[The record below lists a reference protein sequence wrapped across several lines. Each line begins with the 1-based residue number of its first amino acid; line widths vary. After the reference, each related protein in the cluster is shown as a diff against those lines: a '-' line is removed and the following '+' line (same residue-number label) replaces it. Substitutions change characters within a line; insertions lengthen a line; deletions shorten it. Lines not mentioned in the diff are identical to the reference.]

1 MRERPGEPRQGRAGS
16 ADSPADVPTAP
27 EPTEALAALV
37 TKLRS
42 ELTGVRTA
50 MRNRAVI
57 EQAKGVL
64 VERLGVSP
72 DEGFDQLVRLS
83 QRANIKLIEVAAAIV
98 GTTAPDPEGPPATEL
113 IDEELRE
120 HVDRSR
126 HRDSR
131 TERSTGRR
139 PRRDQPAAGT
149 TVARRPAHEAMQ
161 AQHQLITAQIAAATT
176 YDEIAEAIG
185 AANATW
191 PTPATVVITLLDPDG
206 AHRFVGG
213 IGLDATDR
221 SEWARVPPQVDLP
234 ITRVGMTRTALLVT
248 DQRSL
253 VESFPSM
260 PIERYQLCAVYVA
273 PLFDGDRF
281 IGSLG
286 LSWHHPIE
294 VDDDARRYLGAL
306 AVPVARKVTELAS
319 QVSPTDARPLAD
331 LGTDADASVWLPI
344 VLETVAD
351 PAAVLAPVW
360 DDGRVVDFRIEY
372 ANEAATAL
380 IAPARL
386 DRTTTLLVVDPVIGS
401 EVLLSRFADLLRSG
415 GPVRLGPVRLSSLGA
430 TGQRAGGS
438 GRRAAGPAGPA
449 GPAGRVGPAGPAGR
463 AGRVGP
469 AGPADSKVMTVQASR
484 LSDRV
489 LMVWREHG
497 EAELIYPQMLDAER
511 IARIGS
517 FCWELDAP
525 EPRCSP
531 QLYRMYYGDDHADGP
546 PAPIAPEDLARCVH
560 DEDLP
565 ALEEA
570 VRRMLAGGEQLTRE
584 FRGAGRLAGRRL
596 RIVAKPDPASGGA
609 VETVRGTVQDITE
622 ERAMESR
629 LRRAEEAL
637 AAQRHRV
644 DAELRAAQA
653 LQRAL
658 LPTEPELDT
667 TDGLWV
673 SGRCRRSE
681 ESGRVD
687 GDWYDA
693 CALPGDATLLVV
705 GDVAGSGLAAMTAA
719 ARLRYAVRAYA
730 ALDMSPGKIL
740 AAVNTM
746 LCSLEPERTATLV
759 VAKYEAGRRQ
769 LHWAAAGQAAPVRYR
784 KNGGA
789 ELLPGPL
796 GLPVGVELQ
805 VEYPDAAVEL
815 APGDRLLLYT
825 DSLVGARGSEV
836 VDVLDVLLNAGHHA
850 ERDDVEALVA
860 HVVSSM
866 YATPGADMG
875 AMLVRVNS

>member
-1 MRERPGEPRQGRAGS
+1 MRERPGELRQDRAGS
-16 ADSPADVPTAP
+16 GDNPATVPTAP
-27 EPTEALAALV
+27 EPAEALAALV
-37 TKLRS
+37 AKLRS

-98 GTTAPDPEGPPATEL
+98 GTTAPDPQGLPAIEPT
-113 IDEELRE
+113 DEELRA
-120 HVDRSR
+120 HIDRSR
-126 HRDSR
+126 RRDR
-131 TERSTGRR
+131 PAERPAGRR
-139 PRRDQPAAGT
+139 ARAGQPVAGS

-161 AQHQLITAQIAAATT
+161 AQHQLITSQIAAATS
-176 YDEIAEAIG
+176 YDEIAEVIG
-185 AANATW
+185 AASATW
-191 PTPATVVITLLDPDG
+191 PAPSTVVITLLDPAG
-206 AHRFVGG
+206 AHRFVGAFG
-213 IGLDATDR
+213 MNAADR
-221 SEWARVPPQVDLP
+221 SEWSRVPPHVDLP
-234 ITRVGMTRTALLVT
+234 ITRVTVNRTALLLT
-248 DQRSL
+248 NRPAL
-253 VESFPSM
+253 IESFPAM
-260 PIERYQLCAVYVA
+260 PVERYPTCAVFAA
-273 PLFDGDRF
+273 PLLDGDRVV
-281 IGSLG
+281 GSLG
-286 LSWHHPIE
+286 LSWHEPIDL
-294 VDDDARRYLGAL
+294 DDDTRRYLAAL
-306 AVPVARKVTELAS
+306 AAPVARRVAELAS
-319 QVSPTDARPLAD
+319 RVPATEARPLAD
-331 LGTDADASVWLPI
+331 LGEETDLSVWLPI

-360 DDGRVVDFRIEY
+360 ADGRVVDFRIEY
-372 ANEAATAL
+372 ANEPAAAL
-380 IAPARL
+380 VAPARL
-386 DRTTTLLVVDPVIGS
+386 DSSSTLLATYPRIGS
-401 EVLLSRFADLLRSG
+401 EVLLARFADLLHSG
-415 GPVRLGPVRLSSLGA
+415 GPVRLGPVRLTEHRVS
-430 TGQRAGGS
+430 GQRAPGS
-438 GRRAAGPAGPA
+438 SRRPAA
-449 GPAGRVGPAGPAGR
+449 
-463 AGRVGP
+463 
-469 AGPADSKVMTVQASR
+469 PADSKVMTVQATR

-497 EAELIYPQMLDAER
+497 EAELIYPQLLDAER

-531 QLYRMYYGDDHADGP
+531 QLYRMYYGDDQLDGP
-546 PAPIAPEDLARCVH
+546 PPPIAIGDLTRCVH
-560 DEDLP
+560 DEDAP
-565 ALEEA
+565 ALEAA
-570 VRRMLAGGEQLTRE
+570 VRRMLTGGEQLTRE

-596 RIVAKPDPASGGA
+596 RIVARPEPARDGA
-609 VETVRGTVQDITE
+609 VATVRGTIQDITD

-658 LPTEPELDT
+658 LPTEPELGT

-673 SGRCRRSE
+673 NGRCRKSD

-693 CALPGDATLLVV
+693 FALPDRATLLVV

-730 ALDMSPGKIL
+730 ALDLSPGQIV
-740 AAVNTM
+740 AAVNAM

-759 VAKYEAGRRQ
+759 VARYEAGRR
-769 LHWAAAGQAAPVRYR
+769 LLRWAAASQAAPVRYQ

-796 GLPVGVELQ
+796 GLPVGAASQ
-805 VEYPDAAVEL
+805 VEYLDAEVEL

-825 DSLVGARGSEV
+825 DSLVGGRGSEV

-850 ERDDVEALVA
+850 ERDDVEALVT
-860 HVVSSM
+860 HVVGSM
-866 YATPGADMG
+866 YAAPGADMG

>member
-1 MRERPGEPRQGRAGS
+1 MRERPGELRQGRAGS
-16 ADSPADVPTAP
+16 TDSPADVPTAP

-37 TKLRS
+37 AKLRA

-98 GTTAPDPEGPPATEL
+98 GTTAPDPEGLPATGL

-120 HVDRSR
+120 HISRS
-126 HRDSR
+126 HQRDGR
-131 TERSTGRR
+131 TERPAGRR
-139 PRRDQPAAGT
+139 ARPGQPAAG
-149 TVARRPAHEAMQ
+149 ARRPAHEAMQ
-161 AQHQLITAQIAAATT
+161 AQHQLIAAQIAAATT

-185 AANATW
+185 AASATW
-191 PTPATVVITLLDPDG
+191 PRPATVVITLLDPDG
-206 AHRFVGG
+206 AYRFVGG
-213 IGLDATDR
+213 VGLDAADR

-234 ITRVGMTRTALLVT
+234 ITRVGATRTALLVT
-248 DQRSL
+248 DQQSL

-260 PIERYQLCAVYVA
+260 PIERYQVNAVYVA

-306 AVPVARKVTELAS
+306 AAPVARKVGELAS
-319 QVSPTDARPLAD
+319 RVSATDARPLAD
-331 LGTDADASVWLPI
+331 LGTDADTSVWLPI
-344 VLETVAD
+344 VLETMAD

-360 DDGRVVDFRIEY
+360 EGGRVVDFRIEY

-380 IAPARL
+380 VAPARL
-386 DRTTTLLVVDPVIGS
+386 DRYTTLLAVYPMIGS

-415 GPVRLGPVRLSSLGA
+415 GPVRLGPTRLTSQQASA
-430 TGQRAGGS
+430 QRAGGS
-438 GRRAAGPAGPA
+438 GRRAARP
-449 GPAGRVGPAGPAGR
+449 R
-463 AGRVGP
+463 
-469 AGPADSKVMTVQASR
+469 DSKVMTVQGSR
-484 LSDRV
+484 LSDRI

-497 EAELIYPQMLDAER
+497 EAELIYPQLLDAER

-517 FCWELDAP
+517 FCWELDVP

-531 QLYRMYYGDDHADGP
+531 QLYRMYYGDDHPDGP
-546 PAPIAPEDLARCVH
+546 PAPIAPADLTRCVH

-596 RIVAKPDPASGGA
+596 RIIAKPDPVGGGA

-673 SGRCRRSE
+673 SGRCRTSE

-693 CALPGDATLLVV
+693 CALPGGATLLVV

-730 ALDMSPGKIL
+730 ALDLSPGKIL
-740 AAVNTM
+740 AAVNAM

-759 VAKYEAGRRQ
+759 VARYEAGRRQ

-784 KNGGA
+784 RNGGA

-796 GLPVGVELQ
+796 GLPVGAAPQ
-805 VEYPDAAVEL
+805 VEYPDAGVEL

-860 HVVSSM
+860 HVVGSM

-875 AMLVRVNS
+875 AMLVRVNN

>member
-1 MRERPGEPRQGRAGS
+1 MRERPGELRQDRARSTNDPG
-16 ADSPADVPTAP
+16 DDPGDVPTAP
-27 EPTEALAALV
+27 EPAEALAALV
-37 TKLRS
+37 AKLRS
-42 ELTGVRTA
+42 ELSGVRTA

-64 VERLGVSP
+64 VERLGVTA

-98 GTTAPDPEGPPATEL
+98 GTTAPDPQGLPASEPT
-113 IDEELRE
+113 DEELRD
-120 HVDRSR
+120 HISRSR
-126 HRDSR
+126 KREGSA
-131 TERSTGRR
+131 GRR
-139 PRRDQPAAGT
+139 ARPGPAAGQPAAGT
-149 TVARRPAHEAMQ
+149 SITRRPAHEAMQ
-161 AQHQLITAQIAAATT
+161 AQHQLITSQIAAATS

-185 AANATW
+185 AASTTW
-191 PTPATVVITLLDPDG
+191 PAPATVVITVLDPDG
-206 AHRFVGG
+206 AHRFVGAFG
-213 IGLDATDR
+213 MNAADR
-221 SEWARVPPQVDLP
+221 SEWARVPSQVDLP
-234 ITRVGMTRTALLVT
+234 ITRVTRTRAALLLT
-248 DQRSL
+248 DRTSL
-253 VESFPSM
+253 LESFPSM
-260 PIERYQLCAVYVA
+260 PIERYPTSAVFVA
-273 PLFDGDRF
+273 PLLDGDRG

-286 LSWHHPIE
+286 LSWHHPID
-294 VDDDARRYLGAL
+294 VDDDARRYLTAL
-306 AVPVARKVTELAS
+306 AAPVARKVGELAS
-319 QVSPTDARPLAD
+319 RAPVADARPLAD
-331 LGTDADASVWLPI
+331 LDRDADASVWLPL

-351 PAAVLAPVW
+351 PAAVLDPVW
-360 DDGRVVDFRIEY
+360 ADGRVVDFRIEY

-380 IAPARL
+380 VAPGRL
-386 DRTTTLLVVDPVIGS
+386 DQDATLLAAYPRIGS
-401 EVLLSRFADLLRSG
+401 EVLLARFADLLRSG
-415 GPVRLGPVRLSSLGA
+415 GPMRLGPTRLVPQRASV
-430 TGQRAGGS
+430 QRAGGS
-438 GRRAAGPAGPA
+438 GRRAGSAGPVDG
-449 GPAGRVGPAGPAGR
+449 
-463 AGRVGP
+463 
-469 AGPADSKVMTVQASR
+469 KVMTVQAIR

-497 EAELIYPQMLDAER
+497 EAELIYPQLLDAER

-517 FCWELDAP
+517 FCWELDVP

-531 QLYRMYYGDDHADGP
+531 QLYRMYYGDDHPDGP
-546 PAPIAPEDLARCVH
+546 PAPIAAGDLARCVH

-570 VRRMLAGGEQLTRE
+570 VRRMLAGGEQLARE

-596 RIVAKPDPASGGA
+596 RIIAKPDLAEDGTVA
-609 VETVRGTVQDITE
+609 TVRGTIQDITE

-673 SGRCRRSE
+673 SGRCRRSD

-693 CALPGDATLLVV
+693 CALPGGATLLVV

-730 ALDMSPGKIL
+730 ALDLPPGKIL
-740 AAVNTM
+740 AAVNAM

-759 VAKYEAGRRQ
+759 VARYEAGTRR
-769 LHWAAAGQAAPVRYR
+769 LRWAAAGQAAPVRYR

-789 ELLPGPL
+789 ELLQGPL
-796 GLPVGVELQ
+796 GLPVGAAPQ
-805 VEYPDAAVEL
+805 VDYPDAEIEL

-836 VDVLDVLLNAGHHA
+836 VDVLDVLLNASHHA

-860 HVVSSM
+860 HVVGSM
-866 YATPGADMG
+866 YATSGADMG

>member
-1 MRERPGEPRQGRAGS
+1 MRERQGRADPTGGS
-16 ADSPADVPTAP
+16 ADVPTAP
-27 EPTEALAALV
+27 EPAEALAALV
-37 TKLRS
+37 AKLRA

-98 GTTAPDPEGPPATEL
+98 GTTAPDPEGLPAIDPT
-113 IDEELRE
+113 DEELRE
-120 HVDRSR
+120 HISRS
-126 HRDSR
+126 HQRDSR
-131 TERSTGRR
+131 TERPPGRR
-139 PRRDQPAAGT
+139 ARPGQPAAG
-149 TVARRPAHEAMQ
+149 ARRPAHEAMQ
-161 AQHQLITAQIAAATT
+161 AQHQLIAAQIAAATT

-185 AANATW
+185 AAGATW
-191 PTPATVVITLLDPDG
+191 PHPATVVITLLDPDG
-206 AHRFVGG
+206 AHRFLGAF
-213 IGLDATDR
+213 GLTATDR
-221 SEWARVPPQVDLP
+221 SEWARIPPHVDLP
-234 ITRVGMTRTALLVT
+234 ITRVATSRTAMLLT
-248 DQRSL
+248 DRRSL
-253 VESFPSM
+253 IESFPSM
-260 PIERYQLCAVYVA
+260 PIERYPTSAVFVA
-273 PLFDGDRF
+273 PLLDGDRVV
-281 IGSLG
+281 GSLG
-286 LSWHHPIE
+286 LSWHDPIE
-294 VDDDARRYLGAL
+294 VGDDTQRYLEAL
-306 AVPVARKVTELAS
+306 ATPVARRVSGLAS
-319 QVSPTDARPLAD
+319 RVSAEDSRPLAD
-331 LGTDADASVWLPI
+331 LGTDADAGVWLSI

-360 DDGRVVDFRIEY
+360 EDGRVVDFRIEY

-380 IAPARL
+380 VAPARL
-386 DRTTTLLVVDPVIGS
+386 DRNTTLLAVYPMIGS

-415 GPVRLGPVRLSSLGA
+415 GPVRLGPTRLASPRAGA
-430 TGQRAGGS
+430 QRAGGS
-438 GRRAAGPAGPA
+438 GRRAQRPP
-449 GPAGRVGPAGPAGR
+449 
-463 AGRVGP
+463 
-469 AGPADSKVMTVQASR
+469 DSKVMTVQASR
-484 LSDRV
+484 LSDRI

-497 EAELIYPQMLDAER
+497 EAELIYPQLLDAER

-517 FCWELDAP
+517 FCWELDMP

-531 QLYRMYYGDDHADGP
+531 QLYRMYYGDDHPDGP
-546 PAPIAPEDLARCVH
+546 PAPIAPADLTRCVH

-596 RIVAKPDPASGGA
+596 RIIAKPDPADGGA
-609 VETVRGTVQDITE
+609 VEVVRGTVQDITE

-673 SGRCRRSE
+673 SGRCRTSE

-693 CALPGDATLLVV
+693 CALPGGATLLVV

-730 ALDMSPGKIL
+730 ALDLSPGKIL

-746 LCSLEPERTATLV
+746 LCALEPERTATLV
-759 VAKYEAGRRQ
+759 VAKYQAGRRQ
-769 LHWAAAGQAAPVRYR
+769 LQWAAAGQAAPVRYR
-784 KNGGA
+784 KNGGT

-805 VEYPDAAVEL
+805 VEYPDATVEL

-836 VDVLDVLLNAGHHA
+836 VNVLDLLLNAGHHA

-860 HVVSSM
+860 HVVGSM
-866 YATPGADMG
+866 YTAPGADMG